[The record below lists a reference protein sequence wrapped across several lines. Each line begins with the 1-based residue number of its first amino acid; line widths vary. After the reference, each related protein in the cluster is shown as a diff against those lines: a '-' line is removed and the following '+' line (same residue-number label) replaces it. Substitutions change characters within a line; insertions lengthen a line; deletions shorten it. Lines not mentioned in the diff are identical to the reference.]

1 MRCAAFLCLVL
12 AGCAAPPSRTGGIVS
27 LNPCADAMLVELVP
41 PDRITAISRY
51 SKDPA
56 ATSIPA
62 DVAARFP
69 GTTGTA
75 EEVIT
80 LRPALVIATSYTA
93 PATREAFARAGLKVL
108 YLDSPSTLAASKAQV
123 RELAA
128 ALNAKAQGEAMVA
141 RIDAAVRDAA
151 STAPPVT
158 ALLWIGGNLATGDET
173 LLDEMM
179 KAAGFSNH
187 AAHYGL
193 TYTGYL
199 PIEHVVADPPRVMIA
214 PEAPGRDAGARATQ
228 LRRWAIR
235 RSGAKVTQANFP
247 RQLVN
252 CGGPVIA
259 SAMTRLAQIRRGIA
273 Q

>member
-1 MRCAAFLCLVL
+1 MRGAALLCLAL

-51 SKDPA
+51 SKDPTA
-56 ATSIPA
+56 SSIPPA
-62 DVAARFP
+62 LAARFP

-80 LRPALVIATSYTA
+80 LRPSLVVASSYTP
-93 PATREAFARAGLKVL
+93 PATREAFTRAGLKTL
-108 YLDSPSTLAASKAQV
+108 YLDIPPSIDANKAQV

-128 ALNAKAQGEAMVA
+128 AVGENAKGAAMIA
-141 RIDAAVRDAA
+141 RIDDAVRDAA
-151 STAPPVT
+151 TGRPPVT
-158 ALLWIGGNLATGDET
+158 ALLWIGGNLVSGGST

-179 KAAGFSNH
+179 TRAGFSNH

-193 TYTGYL
+193 THTGYL
-199 PIEHVVADPPRVMIA
+199 PIEPVLADPPRVMMA
-214 PEAPGRDAGARATQ
+214 PEAPGRDASSRAAQ
-228 LRRWAIR
+228 LRRWAVR
-235 RSGAKVTQANFP
+235 RSGAKVAQAVFP
-247 RQLVN
+247 RELVN

-259 SAMTRLAQIRRGIA
+259 PAMARLAQIRREVG